1 MIWNVSFVLMCLCMA
16 VAILVAIILS
26 VKRKAKGFLKP
37 FNIVMLGVFFAVLMG
52 VFPTNYV
59 ELQGTTCCL
68 GTILEAVALSL
79 VNVLQVFSVDMDG
92 KELLSAIREQ
102 SFVLNKPY
110 VFVISVL
117 SAIAPLMTVGVI
129 ISVIAKFN
137 AHVKYAL
144 GYCKPAYIFSELNE
158 RSLTLATDI
167 KNNHKKAMI
176 IFTDVLEK
184 EEELFFDLSNK
195 AKMINAILFK
205 NDVLGVKFTFHKKT
219 SEISFFIMGED
230 ETENIDHT
238 LSLIERYRER
248 ENTRLYI
255 FSSNCESELALSGI
269 NKGKLKV
276 RRINE
281 VQSLVYRTLYESGT
295 QIFEKAIEHEDG
307 TKHIDAIVI
316 GMGNYGTEMLKA
328 LAWYCQMDGYK
339 ITIDAFDLK
348 ESAESEFKA
357 LCPDLMSP
365 KYNGVYQKGES
376 EYTIRVHSGM
386 NANSDEILTIF
397 KNLGAATYVF
407 VSVGSDAENINIAV
421 NMRKEW
427 GRLGFNPTIQAV
439 VKNPK
444 ISQFIDG
451 AVNSKKEPYNLECVG
466 DNKIAY
472 SENVVID
479 SELELAGLERHLV
492 WGPYEDSFWEVEYN
506 YRSSIAA
513 AIHKKAKILCQIKNV
528 DRVNQLY
535 KEEKRKYDE
544 IEEERKA
551 TGDTSERRSFS
562 DTFKEVVIRELGNER
577 IPLQMLE
584 HRRWNA
590 YMRGEGYIYGKMRN
604 HIFKTHP
611 DLVNYYSLSKKEQ
624 EKDIW

>member
-1 MIWNVSFVLMCLCMA
+1 MIWNVCFVLMCLCMVA
-16 VAILVAIILS
+16 AILIAVILS

-59 ELQGTTCCL
+59 ELQGTTCCM
-68 GTILEAVALSL
+68 GVFFEALALSL

-92 KELLSAIREQ
+92 KELLSAISEQ

-110 VFVISVL
+110 VFIISVL

-144 GYCKPAYIFSELNE
+144 GYRKPAYIFSELNE

-167 KNNHKKAMI
+167 KNNHKEAMI

-205 NDVLGVKFTFHKKT
+205 NDVLGVKFTFHRKT

-230 ETENIDHT
+230 ETENINHT

-255 FSSNCESELALSGI
+255 FSSNCESELALSRI

-307 TKHIDAIVI
+307 TKHINAIVI
-316 GMGNYGTEMLKA
+316 GMGNYGTEMVKA

-348 ESAESEFKA
+348 KSAESEFKA

-365 KYNGVYQKGES
+365 KYNGVCKKGES

-386 NANSDEILTIF
+386 NANSDEMLTVF
-397 KNLGAATYVF
+397 KNLGVATYVF

-444 ISQFIDG
+444 ISEFLKG
-451 AVNSKKEPYNLECVG
+451 SVNFKNIAYNLDFVG
-466 DNKIAY
+466 NNQLAY

-479 SELELAGLERHLV
+479 SELEQVALKRHLK
-492 WGPYEDSFWEVEYN
+492 WGEENSFWEFEYN
-506 YRSSIAA
+506 YKSSVASV
-513 AIHKKAKILCQIKNV
+513 IHKKARDFCH
-528 DRVNQLY
+528 VNGNDKLN
-535 KEEKRKYDE
+535 
-544 IEEERKA
+544 
-551 TGDTSERRSFS
+551 SEGVASL
-562 DTFKEVVIRELGNER
+562 TFAELEGLR
-577 IPLQMLE
+577 CLE

-590 YMRGEGYIYGKMRN
+590 YMRAEGYIYSKQRDDMS
-604 HIFKTHP
+604 KTHP
-611 DLVNYYSLSKKEQ
+611 CLIAYDLLPQKEK